1 MKKTMIGVLLG
12 TLLVLT
18 TLLLASCGKSV
29 TTKSTAEGIV
39 DSLAKSDFA
48 SVVTTFNPNMK
59 SLMPADKLGQTWGQ
73 VITQI
78 GQFKARTSSREAQE
92 QGYDIVYVTC
102 QFEKA
107 NLDVKVVFDNN
118 KQVTGLFLVPSAG
131 R

>member
-1 MKKTMIGVLLG
+1 MIGILLS

-18 TLLLASCGKSV
+18 TMLLASCGKPATSI
-29 TTKSTAEGIV
+29 STAEGIV

-48 SVVTTFNPNMK
+48 SVVTTFNPTMK
-59 SLMPADKLGQTWGQ
+59 SLSPADKLGQVWGQ
-73 VITQI
+73 VITQV
-78 GQFKARTSSREAQE
+78 GQFKARTSSRETRE

-107 NLDVKVVFDNN
+107 NLDIKVVFDNN
-118 KQVTGLFLVPSAG
+118 KQVTGFFIVPSAA

>member
-1 MKKTMIGVLLG
+1 MKKTMIGILLS

-18 TLLLASCGKSV
+18 TLLLASCGKPATSIS
-29 TTKSTAEGIV
+29 KAEGVV

-59 SLMPADKLGQTWGQ
+59 SLMPADKLGAVWGQ
-73 VITQI
+73 VIAQV
-78 GQFKARTSSREAQE
+78 GQFKARTSSRETQE

-107 NLDVKVVFDNN
+107 NLDVKVVFDKN
-118 KQVTGLFLVPSAG
+118 KQVTGFFIVPSAG